1 MNTTSDG
8 HNGQDAASP
17 LNDRVQLAAVAA
29 FLAYRSK
36 RTSLRKLAREI
47 GVSKS
52 SVEEMVT
59 AYNQVRELP
68 QPSKNLPKLRAWYL
82 KTKRE
87 EAGQLDDP
95 ADMAMLMLEVIAD
108 MPEAAQRRSLQR
120 LVDFVGQMYDD
131 EKAPHPPWL
140 ERLEEGLRGGG
151 TDGHS
156 PTAP

>member
-1 MNTTSDG
+1 MNTPSDG
-8 HNGQDAASP
+8 QNGQGGESP
-17 LNDRVQLAAVAA
+17 LSDRVHLEAVAA
-29 FLAYRSK
+29 FLAK
-36 RTSLRKLAREI
+36 RNRQKSLRKLAREI

-68 QPSKNLPKLRAWYL
+68 QPSKNWPKLRAWYL
-82 KTKRE
+82 KAKHE

-95 ADMAMLMLEVIAD
+95 ADMAMLILEVIAD
-108 MPEAAQRRSLQR
+108 MPEAAHRRSLQR

-140 ERLEEGLRGGG
+140 ERLEEGLRGEGAG
-151 TDGHS
+151 EPS
-156 PTAP
+156 PP